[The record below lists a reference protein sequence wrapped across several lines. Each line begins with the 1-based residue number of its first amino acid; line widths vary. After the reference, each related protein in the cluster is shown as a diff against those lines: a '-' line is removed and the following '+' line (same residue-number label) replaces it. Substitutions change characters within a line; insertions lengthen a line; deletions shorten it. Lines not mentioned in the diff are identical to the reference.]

1 MESPRGRPRDQR
13 CEWLWP
19 FYWLWKPHK
28 IVFPF
33 YFGLGTSVLTIN
45 SSRYV
50 WFQTFPWK
58 ITPVPP
64 RGEVSPAEG
73 ESRAPCD
80 RSCIL
85 LPSRW
90 RTGQTQV
97 TVVATGLW
105 KQMLG
110 SIKVE
115 RKINLGKPKFSL
127 SSKEEEGRR
136 GRGGKEHLRGD
147 LPGDS
152 ESSLSSLAVCF
163 FSRLLSPR
171 SWGSG
176 MFLFLV

>member
-45 SSRYV
+45 SSRCV

-127 SSKEEEGRR
+127 IFRQ
-136 GRGGKEHLRGD
+136 H
-147 LPGDS
+147 
-152 ESSLSSLAVCF
+152 
-163 FSRLLSPR
+163 PR
-171 SWGSG
+171 SVRIKFDCKWQKIQINKIFKN
-176 MFLFLV
+176 MQLYFLWKD